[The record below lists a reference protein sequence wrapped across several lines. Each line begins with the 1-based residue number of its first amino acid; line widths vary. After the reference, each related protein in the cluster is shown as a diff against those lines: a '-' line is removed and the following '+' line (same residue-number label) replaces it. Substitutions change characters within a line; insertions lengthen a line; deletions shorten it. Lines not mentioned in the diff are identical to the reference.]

1 MEQHPTSSPSPS
13 PSPAQR
19 AADASAEMDAAGAK
33 VTVSAVRAR
42 AGVSMEA
49 ARLGVEQWRTQS
61 RQPEIPMPE
70 SVQRIFVSAWA
81 AAVTDADVRY
91 QSDRDAARELVAA
104 AAAEAQEAGKLVDT
118 EAARAEAEKTRAI
131 AAEDEVARL
140 RGQLTEEAA
149 RHQGERRLAA
159 EVLEAE
165 QARTQEAREA
175 LAEARGALA
184 VLQEQ
189 AALYWNKTDKP
200 RDQGTEE

>member
-1 MEQHPTSSPSPS
+1 MEQHPTSS

-19 AADASAEMDAAGAK
+19 AADASAQMDAAGVK

-61 RQPEIPMPE
+61 RQPEIPMPDT
-70 SVQRIFVSAWA
+70 VQRIFASAWA
-81 AAVTDADVRY
+81 TAVSDADARY
-91 QSDRDAARELVAA
+91 QGDRDAARELVAA
-104 AAAEAQEAGKLVDT
+104 AAAEAQEAGKLVDS
-118 EAARAEAEKTRAI
+118 EAARAEAEKVRAI

-140 RGQLTEEAA
+140 RGQLTEEGA

-189 AALYWNKTDKP
+189 AAAYWNKTNTPKN
-200 RDQGTEE
+200 QGTEE

>member
-1 MEQHPTSSPSPS
+1 MEQHPTSS

-19 AADASAEMDAAGAK
+19 AADASAQMDASGAK

-70 SVQRIFVSAWA
+70 NVQRIFASAWA
-81 AAVTDADVRY
+81 TAVSDADARY
-91 QSDRDAARELVAA
+91 QSDREAARELVAA

-118 EAARAEAEKTRAI
+118 EAARAEAEKERAI
-131 AAEDEVARL
+131 AAEQEVARL

-159 EVLEAE
+159 EALETE

-184 VLQEQ
+184 ILQDQ
-189 AALYWNKTDKP
+189 AALYWNKTETQKK
-200 RDQGTEE
+200 

>member
-1 MEQHPTSSPSPS
+1 MVQHPKSSPSSS
-13 PSPAQR
+13 PMQR
-19 AADASAEMDAAGAK
+19 AADASAEMDAAGVK

-70 SVQRIFVSAWA
+70 SVQRIFASAWTT
-81 AAVTDADVRY
+81 AVSDADARY

-104 AAAEAQEAGKLVDT
+104 AQTEAEEAGKLVDS
-118 EAARAEAEKTRAI
+118 EAARAEAEKKRATK
-131 AAEDEVARL
+131 AEEEVAQL
-140 RGQLTEEAA
+140 RGQLAEEAA

-159 EVLEAE
+159 EALEAE
-165 QARTQEAREA
+165 QTRTQEAREA
-175 LAEARGALA
+175 LAETRGALA

-189 AALYWNKTDKP
+189 AALYWNKTETP
-200 RDQGTEE
+200 TNQGTEE

>member
-1 MEQHPTSSPSPS
+1 MVQHPTS
-13 PSPAQR
+13 SPAQR

-61 RQPEIPMPE
+61 RQPEIPMPDT
-70 SVQRIFVSAWA
+70 VQRIFVNAWA
-81 AAVTDADVRY
+81 AAVTDADARY
-91 QSDRDAARELVAA
+91 QSDRDAARELVAS

-118 EAARAEAEKTRAI
+118 EAARAETEKARAI
-131 AAEDEVARL
+131 AAEEEVARL

-159 EVLEAE
+159 EALEAE
-165 QARTQEAREA
+165 QARTREAREA

-189 AALYWNKTDKP
+189 AALYWNKTDTPKN
-200 RDQGTEE
+200 QGTAK

>member
-1 MEQHPTSSPSPS
+1 MEQHPTS
-13 PSPAQR
+13 SPAQR

-61 RQPEIPMPE
+61 RQQEIPMPDT
-70 SVQRIFVSAWA
+70 VQRIFASAWA
-81 AAVTDADVRY
+81 SAVTDADARY

-104 AAAEAQEAGKLVDT
+104 AATEAQEAGKLVDT
-118 EAARAEAEKTRAI
+118 EAARAEAEKKRAI
-131 AAEDEVARL
+131 AAEEEVARL
-140 RGQLTEEAA
+140 RGQLTEEVA

-165 QARTQEAREA
+165 QTRTQEAREA

-189 AALYWNKTDKP
+189 AAAYWNKTDKP
-200 RDQGTEE
+200 RNRDTEE

>member
-1 MEQHPTSSPSPS
+1 MEQHPTSS

-19 AADASAEMDAAGAK
+19 AADASAQMDASGAK

-70 SVQRIFVSAWA
+70 NVQRIFASAWA
-81 AAVTDADVRY
+81 TAVSDADARY
-91 QSDRDAARELVAA
+91 QSDREAARELVAA

-118 EAARAEAEKTRAI
+118 EAARAEAEKERAI
-131 AAEDEVARL
+131 AAEQEVARL

-159 EVLEAE
+159 EALETE
-165 QARTQEAREA
+165 QTRTQEAREA

-184 VLQEQ
+184 ILQEQ
-189 AALYWNKTDKP
+189 AALYWNKTETQKK
-200 RDQGTEE
+200 

>member
-1 MEQHPTSSPSPS
+1 MEQHPTSS

-70 SVQRIFVSAWA
+70 TVQRIFASAWA
-81 AAVTDADVRY
+81 TAVSDADARY
-91 QSDRDAARELVAA
+91 QSDREAARELVAA

-118 EAARAEAEKTRAI
+118 EAARAEAEKERAI
-131 AAEDEVARL
+131 AAEQEVARL

-159 EVLEAE
+159 EALETE
-165 QARTQEAREA
+165 QTRTQEAREA

-184 VLQEQ
+184 ILQEQ
-189 AALYWNKTDKP
+189 AALYWNKTETHKKE
-200 RDQGTEE
+200 GIKE

>member
-1 MEQHPTSSPSPS
+1 MVQHPKSS

-19 AADASAEMDAAGAK
+19 AADASAQMDAAGAK

-70 SVQRIFVSAWA
+70 SVQRIFASAWA
-81 AAVTDADVRY
+81 AAVTDADTRY

-104 AAAEAQEAGKLVDT
+104 AAAEAEEAGKLVDT
-118 EAARAEAEKTRAI
+118 EAARAEAEKARAI
-131 AAEDEVARL
+131 AAEQEVARL

-159 EVLEAE
+159 ETLEAE
-165 QARTQEAREA
+165 QARTQEAREG

-184 VLQEQ
+184 VLQDQ
-189 AALYWNKTDKP
+189 AAAYWNKTDTQKN
-200 RDQGTEE
+200 QGTAK

>member
-1 MEQHPTSSPSPS
+1 MEQHPKSSPS

-19 AADASAEMDAAGAK
+19 AADASAEMDASGVK

-61 RQPEIPMPE
+61 RQPEIPMPDT
-70 SVQRIFVSAWA
+70 VQRIFASAWA
-81 AAVTDADVRY
+81 AAVTDADARY

-104 AAAEAQEAGKLVDT
+104 ATAEAEETGKLVDT
-118 EAARAEAEKTRAI
+118 EAARAETETKRAT
-131 AAEDEVARL
+131 AAEEEVARL
-140 RGQLTEEAA
+140 KGQLAEQAA

-159 EVLEAE
+159 ETLEAE
-165 QARTQEAREA
+165 QARTQEAREE

-189 AALYWNKTDKP
+189 AALYWSKKDTPKSGDTQN
-200 RDQGTEE
+200 